1 MGARV
6 RVLFVDDSAVVRQ
19 IFCHELARDPGI
31 EVVGAAPDPFVARD
45 MIVELSPDVV
55 VLDVEMPR
63 MDGITFLRKLMH
75 YRPVPV
81 VIVSSLS
88 EAGGTI
94 ALQALEAGAVEVMC
108 KPGASYTVGTMAQD
122 LIERVKAAAC
132 VDVRARALDKGGEVT
147 RLTSSLARTTHQV
160 VAIGASTGGTVA
172 LEKILQALPANAP
185 GIVITQH
192 MPALFTKSFAARLD
206 GLCAVEVR
214 EGVTG
219 DSVVSGV
226 ALIAPGDKHMLL
238 RRSGARYYVEV
249 KDGPFVNRHRP
260 SVDVMFRSVAQT
272 AGKNA
277 LGAILTGMG
286 ADGARG
292 LLIMKQAGAAT
303 LAQDE
308 ATSVV
313 YGMPKVAVE
322 LGGVDEVLPIE
333 RIAERLLLLSEER
346 SGRACPSCR
355 GMPRHRERGA
365 TAEDAQGK
373 P

>member
-1 MGARV
+1 MRTRV

-31 EVVGAAPDPFVARD
+31 EVLGAAPDPFVARD

-75 YRPVPV
+75 YRPTPV

-88 EAGGTI
+88 EAGGAI
-94 ALQALEAGAVEVMC
+94 ALEALEAGAVEVMC
-108 KPGASYTVGTMAQD
+108 KPGPSYKVGAMAQD

-132 VDVRARALDKGGEVT
+132 VDVRARPVDRNAEVP
-147 RLTSSLARTTHQV
+147 RLTTSLARTTHQV
-160 VAIGASTGGTVA
+160 VALGASTGGTVA
-172 LEKILQALPANAP
+172 LERILRALPPNAP
-185 GIVITQH
+185 GTVITQH
-192 MPALFTKSFAARLD
+192 MPAQFTRSFAERLN

-214 EGVTG
+214 EASTG

-226 ALIAPGDKHMLL
+226 ALIAPGDRHLLL

-249 KDGPFVNRHRP
+249 KDGPLVNRHRP

-272 AGKNA
+272 AGRNA
-277 LGAILTGMG
+277 VGAILTGMG

-292 LLIMKQAGAAT
+292 LLLMKQAGART

-308 ATSVV
+308 ASSVV

-322 LGGVDEVLPIE
+322 MGGVGEVLPIGQ
-333 RIAERLLLLSEER
+333 IAQRLLELSEER
-346 SGRACPSCR
+346 SKEERASDR
-355 GMPRHRERGA
+355 APRPHVQSVSA
-365 TAEDAQGK
+365 QDSQGK